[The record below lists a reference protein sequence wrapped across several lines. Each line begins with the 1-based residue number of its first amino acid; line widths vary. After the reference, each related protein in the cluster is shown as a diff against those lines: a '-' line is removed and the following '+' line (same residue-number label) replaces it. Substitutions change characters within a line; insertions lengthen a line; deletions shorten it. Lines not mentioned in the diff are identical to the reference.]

1 MTLFLFVNLFV
12 IHAHF
17 YFFTN
22 ISELDTLFLLTPEI
36 YER

>member
-12 IHAHF
+12 IHAH
-17 YFFTN
+17 FFTN

-36 YER
+36 YEK